1 MDPEAS
7 GGKDRQKAA
16 RRAFF
21 EARLPPVR
29 NSGAWLWPSH
39 GLTYIAT
46 VTQISAYAE
55 QEPRHPTIAEQA
67 DDTPCLA
74 VSGAWRF
81 SEFESQEMIK
91 TSPSGRQ

>member
-55 QEPRHPTIAEQA
+55 QVRRHPTIAEQA
-67 DDTPCLA
+67 DDPPLA
-74 VSGAWRF
+74 SRYPARGAF
-81 SEFESQEMIK
+81 
-91 TSPSGRQ
+91 PSLRVRK